1 MTAENRYDQRE
12 DNRYGGQATRDRD
25 TTHGQLA
32 SFDQFLDHHREIAE
46 QLRKDPSL
54 ANNQKWVQ
62 DHPALQTYL
71 QDHKGVRE
79 EIAENPNAFMTA
91 ENRYDRREDS
101 YGRVNRGDMRHGD
114 MDSFREFLGSHSSI
128 SQQLHK
134 DPSLAKNPQF
144 LESHPEFR
152 AYLTAHPSVQSA
164 LVQDPHSFMKS
175 ATETGTTAKSGTTT
189 TTTKPATT
197 DPTKPP
203 KP

>member
-1 MTAENRYDQRE
+1 
-12 DNRYGGQATRDRD
+12 
-25 TTHGQLA
+25 
-32 SFDQFLDHHREIAE
+32 
-46 QLRKDPSL
+46 
-54 ANNQKWVQ
+54 VQ
-62 DHPALQTYL
+62 EHPALQTYL

-79 EIAENPNAFMTA
+79 EISENPNAFMTA

-101 YGRVNRGDMRHGD
+101 YGREMKRGD

-128 SQQLHK
+128 AQQLHK

-152 AYLTAHPSVQSA
+152 AYLSAHPTVQTA
-164 LVQDPHSFMKS
+164 MDQDPHSFMKS
-175 ATETGTTAKSGTTT
+175 ATETGTTTRSGTT

-203 KP
+203 KS